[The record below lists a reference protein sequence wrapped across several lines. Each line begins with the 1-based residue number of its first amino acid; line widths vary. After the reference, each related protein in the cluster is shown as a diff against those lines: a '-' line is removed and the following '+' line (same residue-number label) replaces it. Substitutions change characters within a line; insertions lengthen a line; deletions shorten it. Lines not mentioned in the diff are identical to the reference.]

1 MKLSKLVENLQEVLE
16 RNGDKECLLWADSA
30 DNAFPDAKDLIKST
44 TNKEWAK
51 YLTDDLT
58 DRQPLFV
65 GQSIAATVQL
75 WYDYEYQKDN
85 AWIPFGLNEP
95 RSDRKPA
102 KFRVGSNYKEDSGS
116 GIIRIV
122 GKFRSPT
129 DGNVYVAVERP
140 DLHAKDP
147 EIFLVTTEGIGD
159 EYICECKNSQTFK
172 YKALD
177 LI

>member
-16 RNGDKECLLWADSA
+16 RNGDK
-30 DNAFPDAKDLIKST
+30 DLIKST
-44 TNKEWAK
+44 TDKEWAK

-65 GQSIAATVQL
+65 GQSITATVQL
-75 WYDYEYQKDN
+75 WYNYEYQKDN
-85 AWIPFGLNEP
+85 TWILFGLKEP
-95 RSDRKPA
+95 GSDRKPA
-102 KFRVGSNYKEDSGS
+102 KFRVGSDYKEDSGS

-129 DGNVYVAVERP
+129 DGNVYVAIERP
-140 DLHAKDP
+140 GLQTKDP
-147 EIFLVTTEGIGD
+147 EIFLVNSEGIGD
-159 EYICECKNSQTFK
+159 KYICEFKNEQTFK

>member
-16 RNGDKECLLWADSA
+16 RNGDKECLFWADSA
-30 DNAFPDAKDLIKST
+30 DNAVPDAKDLIKST
-44 TNKEWAK
+44 TGKGWAK
-51 YLTDDLT
+51 YLTDHLT

-75 WYDYEYQKDN
+75 WYNYEYQKDN
-85 AWIPFGLNEP
+85 TWIPFGLKEP
-95 RSDRKPA
+95 GSDRKPA
-102 KFRVGSNYKEDSGS
+102 KFRVGSDYKEDSS
-116 GIIRIV
+116 SWIIRIV

-129 DGNVYVAVERP
+129 GGNVYVAIERP
-140 DLHAKDP
+140 GLQTKDP
-147 EIFLVTTEGIGD
+147 EIFLVNTEGSGD
-159 EYICECKNSQTFK
+159 EYICGHKNDQEFK

>member
-1 MKLSKLVENLQEVLE
+1 MKLSKLIENLQEVLE
-16 RNGDKECLLWADSA
+16 RNGDK
-30 DNAFPDAKDLIKST
+30 DLIKSAT
-44 TNKEWAK
+44 DKEWAK
-51 YLTDDLT
+51 YLTGHLT
-58 DRQPLFV
+58 GRQPLFV

-85 AWIPFGLNEP
+85 AWIPFGLKEP
-95 RSDRKPA
+95 GSNRKPA
-102 KFRVGSNYKEDSGS
+102 KFRVGSDYKEDSGS

-129 DGNVYVAVERP
+129 DGNVYVAIERP
-140 DLHAKDP
+140 GLQTKDP
-147 EIFLVTTEGIGD
+147 EIFLVNTEGIGD
-159 EYICECKNSQTFK
+159 EYICEHKNEQTFK

>member
-16 RNGDKECLLWADSA
+16 RNGDK
-30 DNAFPDAKDLIKST
+30 DLIKST
-44 TNKEWAK
+44 TNKEWVK

-58 DRQPLFV
+58 GRQPLFV

-85 AWIPFGLNEP
+85 AWIPFGLKEP
-95 RSDRKPA
+95 GSDRKPA
-102 KFRVGSNYKEDSGS
+102 KFRVGSDYKEDSSS

-129 DGNVYVAVERP
+129 DGNVYVAIERP
-140 DLHAKDP
+140 GLQTKDP
-147 EIFLVTTEGIGD
+147 EIFLD
-159 EYICECKNSQTFK
+159 KN
-172 YKALD
+172 D
-177 LI
+177 G